1 MSETHHVWQLLF
13 SVTDYVPTEDWL
25 FNLRTLYSFLFY
37 LSILEDEIVIEYIL
51 NKMARSDDGMA
62 RSNTDSA

>member
-37 LSILEDEIVIEYIL
+37 LFILEDEIVIEYIL